1 MGKNHAS
8 QYANFGSLHTLRT
21 KVLPLIFQVNP
32 KGSQDFL
39 KGGIMLRR
47 YEILFW
53 IALII
58 L

>member
-1 MGKNHAS
+1 MLSKEIIN
-8 QYANFGSLHTLRT
+8 TLRT